1 MASLEHRLEGS
12 PEGTSGG
19 ISYAFPLYLIVLF
32 FCISFIFY
40 GFIKANYGGYTQAV
54 LFFKYRQCLIT
65 APGVRT
71 RIYAFGA
78 PASCLRVWCTNH
90 CLRVGAPT
98 TCLQGT
104 D

>member
-1 MASLEHRLEGS
+1 MYFLCILWF
-12 PEGTSGG
+12 
-19 ISYAFPLYLIVLF
+19 YFL
-32 FCISFIFY
+32 CISSVFY
-40 GFIKANYGGYTQAV
+40 GSIEAITEAIHRWF

-90 CLRVGAPT
+90 YLRVSAPT
-98 TCLQGT
+98 ACLQRT
-104 D
+104 DYSGGGALVYRTHTVLEY